1 MPPKQ
6 TDRPPSSQP
15 VSIRRPRAAPYEFPH
30 HINGHATVPSPRP
43 SPRPPSSPYTV
54 VPSSMVSSTSRPEVY
69 DHLRYPSLI
78 PPFVYMAEGEMPESD
93 SIRPT
98 WRAPP
103 LERQLFLD
111 DSEDEMLRNDFVRIR
126 ASARGNS
133 IPSPSAVSSYHI
145 DSLASTVIGSPLRD
159 PVGLDGRRSHN
170 GHHNSLAGMYRWE
183 LNRIHYEDQQDGRAS
198 ENEWASQH
206 TSGSA
211 VGHRY
216 GRGLISPRPREGR
229 RDGLDNLWDQ
239 SINDDRQAL
248 HRDIF
253 GSVGRRIGA
262 LRHSPPLEH
271 SQTTATPSVPRSRRL
286 PPPNLWGGFENG
298 GQSEESRSPTSTTSP
313 PSTSL
318 LTPVSAS
325 NWSPANPNLRPNHAN
340 LGAPVGFSPYA
351 RSLYSQDEDEWPD
364 ILLSGAGRM
373 NVPITPL
380 LDLAGDE
387 VPPPLNMAAMAAFVD
402 YARAAQLTPLEDLKL
417 SHEMSHDEEKH
428 VLNLALRGVQHLSEN
443 KKRKLTDS
451 VLETVEWGK
460 FGLREGITRDECC
473 SVCHEEYHQTI
484 EISIT
489 PCKHMYHKTC
499 LTTWLEMSGSSS
511 CPMCRRDLALLA
523 SLSKMVP
530 EETIEHALPYWYKVS

>member
-170 GHHNSLAGMYRWE
+170 GHHNSLA
-183 LNRIHYEDQQDGRAS
+183 
-198 ENEWASQH
+198 
-206 TSGSA
+206 GSA

-451 VLETVEWGK
+451 VLETVEW
-460 FGLREGITRDECC
+460 
-473 SVCHEEYHQTI
+473 
-484 EISIT
+484 
-489 PCKHMYHKTC
+489 
-499 LTTWLEMSGSSS
+499 TWLEMSGSSS